1 VRLGS
6 LRGYGEPLLAGD
18 VLRPEARLTPGG
30 RSHEAIAQELYGLP
44 MSEFTAARDREA
56 AAARQ
61 AGDRALAGEL
71 KKLRRPTAGAWLTNQ
86 LVRQRGDD
94 VTALLHLGAALR
106 DAQARLATDDLRRL
120 SQQGQQLVTALG
132 REARQLGRDAGQR
145 VGEGAVREVEDTLH
159 AALADPAASDAVR
172 AGRLTSALSYAGFGS
187 VDGSGVAPV
196 QADAGAPP
204 RAGGAPPGRAGLAD
218 AAAGQGTAQA
228 QARQGAAQA
237 EARQAAAQAAARQ
250 AGADLEEARQN
261 AGDRQRRLEEARQE
275 QARLDQQVEV
285 ASAELER
292 LRGQARDAATAARDA
307 ERAHRDAERRL
318 ARAQATVDAGPRNL

>member
-1 VRLGS
+1 MRLGS
-6 LRGYGEPLLAGD
+6 LRGYGEPLFAGD
-18 VLRPEARLTPGG
+18 VLRPEARLTPAG
-30 RSHEAIAQELYGLP
+30 RSLEAIAQELYGLP

-71 KKLRRPTAGAWLTNQ
+71 KKLRRPTSGAWLTNQ

-94 VTALLHLGAALR
+94 VAALLHLGAALR
-106 DAQARLATDDLRRL
+106 DAQARLATGDLRRL

-187 VDGSGVAPV
+187 VDVSGVAPSE
-196 QADAGAPP
+196 ADAGAPSRATPAP
-204 RAGGAPPGRAGLAD
+204 RPGRTPAPRPEPGPLSRRGPGRWMPRPGSGRLRKPPGRLAPIWRRPARTRATGSAGWRRR
-218 AAAGQGTAQA
+218 
-228 QARQGAAQA
+228 ARSRPGSIG
-237 EARQAAAQAAARQ
+237 R
-250 AGADLEEARQN
+250 
-261 AGDRQRRLEEARQE
+261 
-275 QARLDQQVEV
+275 
-285 ASAELER
+285 
-292 LRGQARDAATAARDA
+292 
-307 ERAHRDAERRL
+307 
-318 ARAQATVDAGPRNL
+318 

>member
-1 VRLGS
+1 M
-6 LRGYGEPLLAGD
+6 
-18 VLRPEARLTPGG
+18 TPAG
-30 RSHEAIAQELYGLP
+30 RSLEAIARELYGLP
-44 MSEFTAARDREA
+44 ISEFTAARDREA

-120 SQQGQQLVTALG
+120 SQQSQQLVTALG
-132 REARQLGRDAGQR
+132 REARQLGPAAGQR
-145 VGEGAVREVEDTLH
+145 VGEAAVREVEDTLH

-187 VDGSGVAPV
+187 VDQSGVAPV
-196 QADAGAPP
+196 QADSNTPP
-204 RAGGAPPGRAGLAD
+204 RAGGAPPGRTAPAD
-218 AAAGQGTAQA
+218 AAAGQGV
-228 QARQGAAQA
+228 
-237 EARQAAAQAAARQ
+237 AQAAARQ
-250 AGADLEEARQN
+250 ARAEVAARQARADLEEARRD
-261 AGDRQRRLEEARQE
+261 AGDRQRRLEEARHE

-292 LRGQARDAATAARDA
+292 LRGQARDAATTARDA

-318 ARAQATVDAGPRNL
+318 ARAQATADAGPRDL

>member
-1 VRLGS
+1 M
-6 LRGYGEPLLAGD
+6 
-18 VLRPEARLTPGG
+18 TPAG
-30 RSHEAIAQELYGLP
+30 RSLEAIAQELYGLP

-120 SQQGQQLVTALG
+120 SLQGQQLVTALS
-132 REARQLGRDAGQR
+132 REARQLRPAAGQR
-145 VGEGAVREVEDTLH
+145 VGEAAVREVEDTLH

-187 VDGSGVAPV
+187 VDLSGVAPV
-196 QADAGAPP
+196 QADSGGPP
-204 RAGGAPPGRAGLAD
+204 RAGGAPPGRTAPAD
-218 AAAGQGTAQA
+218 AAAGQGAGT
-228 QARQGAAQA
+228 RQGP
-237 EARQAAAQAAARQ
+237 AQAAARQ
-250 AGADLEEARQN
+250 ARADAAAQQARADLEEARRD

-275 QARLDQQVEV
+275 QARLDEQVEV

-307 ERAHRDAERRL
+307 ERAHRDAARRL
-318 ARAQATVDAGPRNL
+318 ARAQATVDAGPRDL